1 MRRTGKVSFTRLR
14 RRARKAAAGILTAA
28 TLLTLALTGCGSS
41 SSKADGDGST
51 AANGVQVSGTGEK
64 MTSTMTSSD
73 AAQKKVLRVG
83 IECAYAPYNWTQEDE
98 KVANGDKAVKIQNA
112 DGYAYGYDVAVA
124 QKIADQL
131 GWKLEIYKSD
141 WSAIF
146 MGLNTGTYDCVMS
159 GFSYSPERDITL
171 DFSTPVYLRKIVG
184 AVRTDSEY
192 ADYTSLSQF
201 DGKKPK
207 VTTQLGTQFVD
218 YLPQV
223 PSGEQTTLYETSS
236 EAFLA
241 VQNKAAD
248 MVVIDETTVKS
259 ALMSMSGL
267 KELTFDD
274 GGFKAPE
281 GTTNDVSI
289 AFREGDGLRDTVN
302 EALKEIN
309 WTTDHK
315 DDFDKLMD
323 EMLTLQ
329 PNAN

>member
-1 MRRTGKVSFTRLR
+1 MRGGKVISSLL
-14 RRARKAAAGILTAA
+14 AAVTV
-28 TLLTLALTGCGSS
+28 LTLTLTGCGGSGNSGTTEAGTSS
-41 SSKADGDGST
+41 S
-51 AANGVQVSGTGEK
+51 GVQVSGTGEK
-64 MTSTMTSSD
+64 MTSSMTSSD
-73 AAQKKVLRVG
+73 AAEKKVLRVG

-98 KVANGDKAVKIQNA
+98 TVANGDKAVKIENA

-131 GWKLEIYKSD
+131 GWKLEIYKSE

-192 ADYTSLSQF
+192 ADYTSLKQF
-201 DGKKPK
+201 DGKNPK
-207 VTTQLGTQFVD
+207 ITTQLGTQFVD

-274 GGFKAPE
+274 GGFEAPE